1 MIDYIKKVIIQRIS
15 TVSYSLEGEDIILE
29 SIFLNK
35 RRGFFVDVGA
45 HHPKRFSNTYKFYL
59 KGWRGINIDP
69 MPGSMEHF
77 NKIRDEDINLEVAI
91 SDKIEELEY
100 HIFNEHAINTFSKEF
115 IRNNIDKEASWERVS
130 TLKIKTRTLADTL
143 DAYLPRGKLIDFLS
157 IDVEGME
164 YTVLI
169 SNNWGKFIPT
179 VVIVE
184 ELNKSITE
192 VINGDIYKYL
202 EAVGY
207 VLYAKTKMNSI
218 YLRRKDI

>member
-15 TVSYSLEGEDIILE
+15 TASYSGEGEDIILE

-35 RRGFFVDVGA
+35 RRGFYVDVGA

-218 YLRRKDI
+218 YLRRKDT